1 MDKLFAPQWKAKQ
14 RATYL
19 NTIAVTPDEDLGTL
33 LSENIQ
39 QTFNDP
45 HLLEGALYQRLL
57 KIATPVIAKE
67 ILDALTYHEKRFLYG
82 NFSHYMTELKKNNVK
97 ELDSNQ
103 FIAEVQR
110 SSALFPFRY
119 EHDLDRDNLNY
130 GGFGGDDD
138 GEDGDFDGGPGG
150 GSDSSSSGAV
160 GGGYIH
166 RGAAG
171 GAAGGYQRSSG
182 AVVINDPHPFLLLVI
197 FHCTLQKF
205 QC

>member
-1 MDKLFAPQWKAKQ
+1 MSRTDIDKRQVYLDDDAVQRTIRIRNLQNMDKLFAPQWKAKQ
-14 RATYL
+14 KATYL

-39 QTFNDP
+39 QTFKDP

-67 ILDALTYHEKRFLYG
+67 ILDALTYHEKRFLYD

-110 SSALFPFRY
+110 SSALFRFRY
-119 EHDLDRDNLNY
+119 EHDLDRDNLNC
-130 GGFGGDDD
+130 GGFGG
-138 GEDGDFDGGPGG
+138 GG
-150 GSDSSSSGAV
+150 
-160 GGGYIH
+160 
-166 RGAAG
+166 R
-171 GAAGGYQRSSG
+171 R
-182 AVVINDPHPFLLLVI
+182 
-197 FHCTLQKF
+197 
-205 QC
+205 